1 MKVGEDNFVVLQGW
15 MLAEEYDLTA
25 RELIILGLINGFS
38 QDGDSKFQG
47 NLSYIQEWSR
57 SKSRTTAIETLK
69 SLEGKGLIVKESEL
83 INGVL
88 FNRYRAIYR
97 GSTKIDPPVQKLD
110 RGSTKIEHN
119 NINNNISTST
129 NTPPINNLFDNINK
143 SEEENLICQWLKDDL
158 EIRQLQFKRLGL
170 IENLEDFE
178 RVLDEQVAKFYE
190 QCRLDGKGDI
200 RNRGRLEVISHF
212 NNWIKAV
219 TKIKEDDAAN
229 RKDNSRS
236 EEEFL
241 AMLGC
246 KC

>member
-15 MLAEEYDLTA
+15 MLAKEYDLTA

-69 SLEGKGLIVKESEL
+69 SLEGKGLIVKENEL

-97 GSTKIDPPVQKLD
+97 GSTKIEPPVQKLD

-119 NINNNISTST
+119 NIYNISTST

-143 SEEENLICQWLKDDL
+143 SENEKQIRTWLIEGDI
-158 EIRQLQFKRLGL
+158 EIRMIQFKQLGL
-170 IENLEDFE
+170 IDGTDDFDKA
-178 RVLDEQVAKFYE
+178 LDEQIEKFYK
-190 QCRLDGKGDI
+190 QCRLDGKGDLI
-200 RNRGRLEVISHF
+200 LRGRSEVIKHF
-212 NNWIKAV
+212 NNWLNR
-219 TKIKEDDAAN
+219 TNRFNDDSAN
-229 RKDNSRS
+229 RKGDSRS
-236 EEEFL
+236 EEGFL
-241 AMLGC
+241 SMLGC
-246 KC
+246 